1 MMNICFTR
9 LGITANHYPHRAL
22 SPCHLLTRSDDDTDM
37 NVLSACEAT
46 AFAKYDL
53 PARQHNHQ
61 HAPVPGGPY
70 IRMPFQGCLFPTKN
84 SGWMVGRITAPI
96 SSSFATAKP
105 ATSSHL
111 MFGFSVTMAWA
122 SWLFN
127 LLSSS
132 LPPPPS
138 AFAGFFTSTNQQP
151 ALLPTRLRLLQQLG
165 SVDVALDF
173 HLHIL
178 HDVLILLN
186 YTLPQNG
193 TTTAKAL
200 EQNTTSFPVG
210 GNSLR
215 YLSFTSHAVTNNST
229 CVIVFHSSLDIFTPL
244 LHRHPGWFI
253 MISACRSH
261 IMSSA
266 CVGIPSS

>member
-1 MMNICFTR
+1 MAASSSHGYASPRPNAATTLVAPSTSTPVWSLPTPSICTKNSFSTWRWPPLLLPPYASGEEENATSRDPHSESISSMKITVGFFSRAMMNICFTR
-9 LGITANHYPHRAL
+9 LGITSNHYPHRAL

-53 PARQHNHQ
+53 PSRQHNHQ
-61 HAPVPGGPY
+61 HVPVPGGPY

-122 SWLFN
+122 SWLFS
-127 LLSSS
+127 LSSSS

-138 AFAGFFTSTNQQP
+138 AFAGFFTSKNQ
-151 ALLPTRLRLLQQLG
+151 
-165 SVDVALDF
+165 
-173 HLHIL
+173 
-178 HDVLILLN
+178 
-186 YTLPQNG
+186 
-193 TTTAKAL
+193 
-200 EQNTTSFPVG
+200 
-210 GNSLR
+210 
-215 YLSFTSHAVTNNST
+215 
-229 CVIVFHSSLDIFTPL
+229 
-244 LHRHPGWFI
+244 
-253 MISACRSH
+253 
-261 IMSSA
+261 
-266 CVGIPSS
+266 